1 MKKKITPRKG
11 IRDAMVQQDSRT
23 AVVRSNMVFAC
34 ISPLLDGDLLE
45 SKSHALFM
53 VVYPGLSP
61 VLGTWY
67 ISIYSS
73 VPSANIIEE
82 QLCPQK
88 QY

>member
-11 IRDAMVQQDSRT
+11 VRNAMVEQDSRT
-23 AVVRSNMVFAC
+23 AVLRSNMVFVC

-45 SKSHALFM
+45 SRSHALFM
-53 VVYPGLSP
+53 VIFSGLSS

-67 ISIYSS
+67 IIIYSS